1 MPNFFFEMSRLSPE
15 ACNLIQEFYLNLRQK
30 HKSNESTP
38 ITTRQLESMIRLSEA
53 RARMVLSPIITKE
66 HAQDVIE
73 IMKESLYERFEDELG
88 KLDFRRAGGTSR
100 SKDASK
106 FVMALQKVAQQRSVQ
121 VFTTQELYE
130 VAQSI
135 KLVVPNFED
144 FIESLNVNNFL
155 LKKGPR
161 LYKLMC

>member
-1 MPNFFFEMSRLSPE
+1 
-15 ACNLIQEFYLNLRQK
+15 
-30 HKSNESTP
+30 
-38 ITTRQLESMIRLSEA
+38 
-53 RARMVLSPIITKE
+53 
-66 HAQDVIE
+66 
-73 IMKESLYERFEDELG
+73 
-88 KLDFRRAGGTSR
+88 
-100 SKDASK
+100 
-106 FVMALQKVAQQRSVQ
+106 MALQKVAQQRSVQ